1 MKPERKVV
9 AGMDYKEQYEQ
20 EKRKYEQLQERY
32 QELDMKYEAAMSEA
46 KRATENLAKIKNSP
60 VWKASKPLRVLYFF
74 FKRTKTAYVMYGGV
88 IGMTKKIV
96 HKLHQKKVQKNYGSK
111 SYPDAE
117 LTKEQKNTKFPKDIT
132 FSILVP
138 LYNTPEKF
146 LIEMIESVQAQT
158 YQKWEL
164 CLADGS
170 DQEHSYVGEICK
182 RMAGEDARIKYK
194 KLEKNLGISE
204 NTNACLNMATGEFI
218 ALFDHDD
225 LLHPCALYE
234 NMKMICERDADYIYT
249 DEVTFTGDSI
259 DNMATMHFKP
269 DFSPDNLLANNYICH
284 FSVFDRALLEQTE
297 LFRSAYDGSQDHDMI
312 LRLTKR
318 AKNVC
323 HIPKVLYYWR
333 SHAGSVADNIDA
345 KTYAIDAARRAV
357 YDFCIDN
364 QVSIDKVESTRA
376 FPTIFQISYKIMG
389 NPKISILIPNKNHR
403 EDLEKCIES
412 IRLKS
417 SYTNYEIIVIENN
430 SNEDSI
436 FAYYKE
442 LESLDNVK
450 VVTYK
455 GEFNYSKINNFGME
469 YASGEYLLLLNN
481 DIKILTPDW
490 MEQML
495 MHAQR
500 DEVGAVGAKLYYP
513 DMTIQHAG
521 IVLGLGAHRSA
532 GHSHYGMPKENLGYM
547 GRLCYTQDVSAVT
560 GACLMVSREI
570 YKEVGGLDEDF
581 KVALNDVD
589 FCLKIR
595 KAGYLNIF
603 TPFAEAIHYESKSR
617 GFEDNKA
624 KKERYNEECE
634 NFKEKWKAELE
645 TGDPYYN
652 PNFSLDYSDYSI
664 K

>member
-1 MKPERKVV
+1 
-9 AGMDYKEQYEQ
+9 MDYREQYEQ
-20 EKRKYEQLQERY
+20 EKKKYEQLQERY
-32 QELDMKYEAAMSEA
+32 QELDMKYEAALSEA
-46 KRATENLAKIKNSP
+46 KLATENLAKIKNSP
-60 VWKASKPLRVLYFF
+60 AWKMTKPLRVVYFF
-74 FKRTKTAYVMYGGV
+74 CKRTKTAYVMYGGV

-111 SYPDAE
+111 SYPGPE
-117 LTKEQKNTKFPKDIT
+117 LIKEQENTKFLKDIT

-146 LIEMIESVQAQT
+146 LVEMIESVQAQT
-158 YQKWEL
+158 YRKWEL

-170 DQEHSYVGEICK
+170 DDEHTYVGEICK
-182 RMAGEDARIKYK
+182 SILSKDSRIKYK
-194 KLEKNLGISE
+194 KLEENLGISE
-204 NTNACLNMATGEFI
+204 NTNECLKMASGEYI

-225 LLHPCALYE
+225 LLHPCALFE
-234 NMKMICERDADYIYT
+234 NMKMICEKDADYIYT

-284 FSVFDRALLEQTE
+284 FSVFDRRLLEQTE

-312 LRLTKR
+312 LRLTKK
-318 AKNVC
+318 AKKVC

-345 KTYAIDAARRAV
+345 KTYAIDAAKRAV
-357 YDFCIDN
+357 YDFCIDH
-364 QVSIDKVESTRA
+364 QIPVDKVEGTRA
-376 FPTIFQISYKIMG
+376 FPTIFQLSYKIAG

-417 SYTNYEIIVIENN
+417 TYDNYEIIVIENN
-430 SNEDSI
+430 SDEDSI
-436 FAYYKE
+436 FSYYKE
-442 LESLDNVK
+442 LEKFDNVK

-455 GEFNYSKINNFGME
+455 GEFNYSKINNLGAE
-469 YASGEYLLLLNN
+469 NADGDYLLLLNN
-481 DIKILTPDW
+481 DIKILTPQW
-490 MEQML
+490 MEEML

-500 DEVGAVGAKLYYP
+500 PEVGAVGAKLYYP

-560 GACLMVSREI
+560 GACLMVSRKI
-570 YKEVGGLDEDF
+570 YREVGGLDENYR
-581 KVALNDVD
+581 VALNDVD

-634 NFKEKWKAELE
+634 NFKEKWKEELE
-645 TGDPYYN
+645 AGDPYYN

-664 K
+664 R